1 LHQIFRSL
9 THRRLLISFR
19 SDRSSQLLTRF
30 PSLYTTVSAKMVQN
44 QGIDVYLAPFDDYT
58 RRYQQHTVPA
68 ASPNFKNDSN
78 EVYIEAADGERFLVM
93 VELLKDFDAKGG
105 THLSIEYEVDE
116 SGGIN
121 GYPSLSALKEKTH

>member
-1 LHQIFRSL
+1 
-9 THRRLLISFR
+9 
-19 SDRSSQLLTRF
+19 
-30 PSLYTTVSAKMVQN
+30 
-44 QGIDVYLAPFDDYT
+44 
-58 RRYQQHTVPA
+58 VPA

-121 GYPSLSALKEKTH
+121 GYPSLSALKEKTHGDPQLKGRDWCEETTRKIGGDWIDCGFTFSSLKAGTNHYLCHYLPALADSNQMKNST